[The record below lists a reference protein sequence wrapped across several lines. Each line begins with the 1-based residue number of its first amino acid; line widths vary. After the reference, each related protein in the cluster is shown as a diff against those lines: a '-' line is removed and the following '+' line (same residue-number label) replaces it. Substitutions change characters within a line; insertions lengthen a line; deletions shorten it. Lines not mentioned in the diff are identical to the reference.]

1 MMPTKWVENRLCDAA
16 VITSYD
22 AQVAHFV
29 EEFRKRNDRNVI
41 AVHADSES
49 LLAMSQSAEVER
61 TLPKVSY
68 ELLRT
73 MHDAH
78 CALYGP
84 QFISTTDKFALG
96 LAQSLSDIV
105 DHVAAEL
112 QNHAHPPCVCTVY
125 VCGFSVDY
133 TMTNPL
139 TYS

>member
-1 MMPTKWVENRLCDAA
+1 M
-16 VITSYD
+16 ITSYD

-49 LLAMSQSAEVER
+49 LLAMSQSAEDKR
-61 TLPKVSY
+61 THPEVSY
-68 ELLRT
+68 ELSRT
-73 MHDAH
+73 MHDTH
-78 CALYGP
+78 GALYGP
-84 QFISTTDKFALG
+84 QFISTTDTFALG

-105 DHVAAEL
+105 DHVVAEL
-112 QNHAHPPCVCTVY
+112 QNHAHPPCVCAVY

-133 TMTNPL
+133 RITNPL